1 MLFSRCSASNGGGL
15 VPSCKLQTFHNMV
28 LAAGKTGPTGFD
40 CVCFFPCAFRV
51 AAQNSNAN
59 TKISSVR
66 YARLLACRSVDVV
79 SFFSYR
85 YDSFINT
92 TNALHATCL
101 HKQRSSTTNPLPPRF
116 HHVRRHS
123 IHTDNVALAMFRRC
137 LNPSGATGAFSC
149 TRTVDECP
157 LFSSATTAFHR
168 LSLSAACTMLSAYS
182 QPSYPSSRQ
191 NMTISTCPAAAAS
204 LGTLSQPLSL
214 GVD

>member
-1 MLFSRCSASNGGGL
+1 
-15 VPSCKLQTFHNMV
+15 MV

-40 CVCFFPCAFRV
+40 CVCFSCAFRV
-51 AAQNSNAN
+51 AAQNRSTN
-59 TKISSVR
+59 TKNSSVR
-66 YARLLACRSVDVV
+66 YARLPACRSEDVV

-92 TNALHATCL
+92 TKALHATCL
-101 HKQRSSTTNPLPPRF
+101 HKQLSSTANPLPSRF

-137 LNPSGATGAFSC
+137 LNPYPQGQLALLRAHVQSTNA
-149 TRTVDECP
+149 P
-157 LFSSATTAFHR
+157 SSLAQQPRSTA
-168 LSLSAACTMLSAYS
+168 SLSAACIMLSVYS

-204 LGTLSQPLSL
+204 PGTLSEPLSL

>member
-28 LAAGKTGPTGFD
+28 LAAGKTVPTGFD
-40 CVCFFPCAFRV
+40 CVCFFYCAFRV
-51 AAQNSNAN
+51 AAQNSNTN
-59 TKISSVR
+59 TKNSSVR

-123 IHTDNVALAMFRRC
+123 IQTDNMALAMFRRC
-137 LNPSGATGAFSC
+137 LNPYPQGQLALLREHVQSTNAPFSLAQQPRSTASHFQRPALC
-149 TRTVDECP
+149 CPCIPNLHTLRPDRT
-157 LFSSATTAFHR
+157 
-168 LSLSAACTMLSAYS
+168 
-182 QPSYPSSRQ
+182 
-191 NMTISTCPAAAAS
+191 
-204 LGTLSQPLSL
+204 
-214 GVD
+214 

>member
-1 MLFSRCSASNGGGL
+1 
-15 VPSCKLQTFHNMV
+15 MV

-59 TKISSVR
+59 TKNSSVR

-123 IHTDNVALAMFRRC
+123 IHTDNVALAIFRRC
-137 LNPSGATGAFSC
+137 LNPSGATGASAR

-157 LFSSATTAFHR
+157 LFSSATTTFHR
-168 LSLSAACTMLSAYS
+168 LSLSAACIMLSVYS